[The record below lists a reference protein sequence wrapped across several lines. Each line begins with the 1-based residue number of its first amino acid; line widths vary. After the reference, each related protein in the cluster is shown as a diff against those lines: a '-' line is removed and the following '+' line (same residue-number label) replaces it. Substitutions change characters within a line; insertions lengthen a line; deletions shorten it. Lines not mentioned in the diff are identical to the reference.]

1 MPKTAERARDRLHR
15 AIAGLWTRRGPPG
28 CSIVR
33 PANDVVAA
41 MQRGMRVM
49 AVDIVYARYD
59 RSVVVGGRR
68 LRSIWM
74 SR

>member
-15 AIAGLWTRRGPPG
+15 AIARLWTRRGPLG

-49 AVDIVYARYD
+49 AVGIAYARYN
-59 RSVVVGGRR
+59 RLVVVGIRR
-68 LRSIWM
+68 WPN
-74 SR
+74 